1 MDTQTTTSSADVART
16 LGEQQAPPPWKKL
29 LKWAAIAAL
38 VQAAEAAQLANE
50 LALVQYNSG
59 LVDFQTVLNADRQL
73 VSTQDALAVSNGELT
88 SNLIRLY
95 KAFGGGWSAFPAS
108 STAAAGTP

>member
-38 VQAAEAAQLANE
+38 VLIALYWFANRN
-50 LALVQYNSG
+50 QSG
-59 LVDFQTVLNADRQL
+59 ATTYV
-73 VSTQDALAVSNGELT
+73 TQDVTRGKSSSPSLRPAISNRAIRST
-88 SNLIRLY
+88 S
-95 KAFGGGWSAFPAS
+95 AAS
-108 STAAAGTP
+108 CQARCARSMSM